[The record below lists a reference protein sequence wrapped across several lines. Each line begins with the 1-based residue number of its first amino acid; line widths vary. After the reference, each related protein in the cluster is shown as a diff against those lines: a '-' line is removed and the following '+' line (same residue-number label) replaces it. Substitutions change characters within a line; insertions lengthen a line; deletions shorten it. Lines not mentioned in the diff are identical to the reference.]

1 VQRRGRRHALGRKM
15 GSVKRRTLDGLSRG
29 YELRLELQREAQ
41 DSVAYVNVGAG
52 GAPQVSVFVRL
63 CY

>member
-1 VQRRGRRHALGRKM
+1 M
-15 GSVKRRTLDGLSRG
+15 TSVKRRTLGGLSRG

-52 GAPQVSVFVRL
+52 RAPQVSVFVRL
-63 CY
+63 Y